1 MAHGGQLKLTAAER
15 AFFKTVRAAVVANPF
30 SAERLELDAA
40 IVGLAPT
47 VAAADVIEAVIRRV
61 NAHADQMER
70 AGRADFRRFAAGDGE
85 AVRYFLLFDVFH
97 RFIAAFDD
105 LIRRQMAA
113 GDEPCAVPF
122 ARDALGL
129 LTGRGFS
136 TDEAERSLAVF
147 YQLRRAFFFI
157 NRQLVGR
164 GPGMRELRMRLW
176 TNLFTHDL
184 LIYADRLWDRMED
197 FSTLLL
203 GETGTGKGA
212 AAAALGRSGFIPFAA
227 KKGCFAESFC
237 RNFIAIN
244 LSQFPEN
251 LIESELFGHC
261 KGAFTGAVEHHEGIF
276 SRCSP
281 HGAIFLDEIGDVA
294 LPVQLKLL
302 KVLQERTFSPVGSHE
317 VRRFRGRVIAATNR
331 DLGGLLGSGKF
342 RADFYYRLCSDVITV
357 PPLRQR
363 LQEDA
368 GELTDMLGVAIAHI
382 VGQAAPDLQGRVAAC
397 LNESPGPEYG
407 WPGNVRELEQA
418 VRRILVA
425 GRYEPATVTAG
436 TAVGPASWFRED
448 GLLAQPPA
456 ASGLLAAYC
465 ALLYRRH
472 GNYGAVARISGLD
485 RRTVRK
491 YVGLAEDGTG
501 TR

>member
-1 MAHGGQLKLTAAER
+1 MASGGRQRLTADER
-15 AFFKTVRAAVVANPF
+15 RFFAAVRAAVAANPF
-30 SAERLELDAA
+30 SEERLELDAVLA
-40 IVGLAPT
+40 GLP
-47 VAAADVIEAVIRRV
+47 AAAAGPEAIGEVIRRV
-61 NAHADQMER
+61 NAHADRMER
-70 AGRADFRRFAAGDGE
+70 EGRADFHRFSGADGE
-85 AVRYFLLFDVFH
+85 AVRQFLLFDVFH
-97 RFIAAFDD
+97 RFLAAFDG
-105 LIRRQMAA
+105 LIRRQLAA
-113 GDEPCAVPF
+113 GDAPCPVPF
-122 ARDALGL
+122 AREALGL
-129 LTGRGFS
+129 LVRRGFAAA
-136 TDEAERSLAVF
+136 EAERSLAVF
-147 YQLRRAFFFI
+147 YQLRRAFYFI
-157 NRQLVGR
+157 RHQLPGR
-164 GPGMRELRMRLW
+164 SPGMRGLRMRLW

-184 LIYADRLWDRMED
+184 LAYAGRLWDRMED

-212 AAAALGRSGFIPFAA
+212 AAAALGRSAFIPYAA
-227 KKGCFAESFC
+227 KTGCFAESFC

-281 HGAIFLDEIGDVA
+281 HGAIFLDEIGDA
-294 LPVQLKLL
+294 APPVQLKLL

-331 DLGGLLGSGKF
+331 DLGGLLAGGKF

-363 LQEDA
+363 LREDA
-368 GELTDMLGVAIAHI
+368 GELADILGVTVANIL
-382 VGQAAPDLQGRVAAC
+382 GQPSPELVRGVVAS
-397 LNESPGPEYG
+397 LKRSPGPDYA

-425 GRYEPATVTAG
+425 GRYEPAAPAGLTAG
-436 TAVGPASWFRED
+436 GPAGWFQEAA
-448 GLLAQPPA
+448 LLAQPPA
-456 ASGLLAAYC
+456 AQDLLAAYC

-472 GNYGAVARISGLD
+472 GNYGVVARLSGLD
-485 RRTVRK
+485 RRTARK
-491 YVGLAEDGTG
+491 YAGLAKG
-501 TR
+501 